1 MRTIDITLDKPRR
14 LRFDMRALRALE
26 TDVRREL
33 GLPLQ
38 EAMVRWFSV
47 TARLLVLHG
56 LRHEDPKLT
65 LERVEGAI
73 QNYIDGGGD
82 VARLYEAASR
92 ALRLSGVLGAAAQQM
107 AQAEIEED
115 ETAAERAADD
125 PPEPALP

>member
-14 LRFDMRALRALE
+14 LRFDMKALRALE

-73 QNYIDGGGD
+73 QNYIDAGGD
-82 VARLYEAASR
+82 VTLVYEAASR
-92 ALRLSGVLGAAAQQM
+92 ALRLSGVFGAKSQQEAQD
-107 AQAEIEED
+107 EIDEE
-115 ETAAERAADD
+115 ERLATAGDD
-125 PPEPALP
+125 PPEPAGP

>member
-1 MRTIDITLDKPRR
+1 MRL
-14 LRFDMRALRALE
+14 
-26 TDVRREL
+26 
-33 GLPLQ
+33 
-38 EAMVRWFSV
+38 
-47 TARLLVLHG
+47 G